1 MKFGGP
7 ISRAGSSGS
16 GVVCRSQGDWATSG
30 FTPRVLSAR
39 CGNGVE
45 SCLVACNGWCG
56 KETLVRTGKRPCSP
70 SASLSPPH
78 SSSCCTSACDA
89 TAAEVTGTEKTR
101 ASSSCAASQP
111 VLSSGVAGWR
121 SKKERTRALRN
132 FPSSCVDGGKPAPE
146 FTFCREILTFPV
158 TSIYL
163 CLLILFLTCNF
174 NNWCDGEI
182 KLAWV
187 LTYPEFTQ
195 SSF

>member
-70 SASLSPPH
+70 SASLSPPPLQLLLH
-78 SSSCCTSACDA
+78 LCVWRQCSRSDRHRKNKSFFILCCISACP
-89 TAAEVTGTEKTR
+89 ELRSGRVEKQKRENQSLEKFSFFLRGWGEASTR
-101 ASSSCAASQP
+101 VHLLQ
-111 VLSSGVAGWR
+111 
-121 SKKERTRALRN
+121 RN
-132 FPSSCVDGGKPAPE
+132 TDFPSDQ
-146 FTFCREILTFPV
+146 
-158 TSIYL
+158 YL
-163 CLLILFLTCNF
+163 SLLANSVPYL
-174 NNWCDGEI
+174 
-182 KLAWV
+182 
-187 LTYPEFTQ
+187 
-195 SSF
+195 